1 MSTEVKVGAFT
12 FGGISLMLAVF
23 VFLTHFSF
31 GGDKT
36 YKLYVEFDQA
46 IGLVPGNSVN
56 YAGVSIGSVEKIIPD
71 GAGVMVETNIGENV
85 KIPRKSTFI
94 ITSNGVMGAKFVNI
108 QPDKDCDMDDC
119 YQPGDYVIGAGEAGL
134 DNVMAGVSD
143 ALAEVRLLLASMNE
157 IIGNDE
163 TKQALKDISLNI
175 RAVTANVNV
184 LTASLADVAVSS
196 QDDIKNMARNLNV
209 MTSSLTRTANSVEA
223 MVNTFSGDGQTAENL
238 KVAINNLS
246 ESSQR
251 INRMAAS
258 LEGVVTDPTVA
269 ADLKNIIH
277 NTSKLT
283 QKADNMMSKVS
294 GIKVGGG
301 VETMYS
307 GKTGK
312 WISDFDMRIGSGNS
326 FGKIGVTDIGEGNRF
341 ELQGG
346 MRADAFGGR
355 VGIIEG
361 KAGLG
366 IDLFGGKKLQLS
378 VDAYDPNEF
387 KLKSRLQYE
396 IAKDTYLFTQINDI
410 NKRDRRATYFGLR
423 RSF

>member
-12 FGGISLMLAVF
+12 LGGIALVIAVF
-23 VFLTHFSF
+23 VFLTNFSF

-36 YKLYVEFDQA
+36 YKLYINFDQA
-46 IGLVPGNSVN
+46 IGLMPGDSVA
-56 YAGVSIGSVEKIIPD
+56 YAGVAVGNVEAIDPN
-71 GAGVMVETNIGENV
+71 GHGVLVEANIGENI

-108 QPDKDCDMDDC
+108 QPDKDCNMDDC
-119 YQPGDYVIGAGEAGL
+119 FQPDDYVDGAGETGI

-143 ALAEVRLLLASMNE
+143 ALAEVKKLLASMNE
-157 IIGNDE
+157 IMGNEE
-163 TKQALKDISLNI
+163 TKQALRDISLNI
-175 RAVTANVNV
+175 REVTAHVNV
-184 LTASLADVAVSS
+184 LTASLADMAVSS

-209 MTSSLTRTANSVEA
+209 MTASLSRTANSVES
-223 MVNTFSGDGQTAENL
+223 MVNAFNGDGQTAENL
-238 KVAINNLS
+238 KEAIKNLS
-246 ESSQR
+246 ESSQK
-251 INRMAAS
+251 INNMATS
-258 LEGVVTDPTVA
+258 LEGVVTDPAVA
-269 ADLKNIIH
+269 QDLKTIIH
-277 NTSKLT
+277 NTSNLT
-283 QKADNMMSKVS
+283 QKADKMMSQVS
-294 GIKVGGG
+294 GIKVNGG

-307 GKTGK
+307 GKNRN
-312 WISDFDMRIGSGNS
+312 WITDFDVRIGNENS
-326 FGKIGVTDIGEGNRF
+326 FGKIGLTDIGEGNHLD
-341 ELQGG
+341 LQGG
-346 MRADAFGGR
+346 MRSGAFGGR
-355 VGIIEG
+355 AGIIEG

-366 IDLFGGKKLQLS
+366 VDLFGGSKLQLS